1 MARFTYFDAMLIVL
15 ICFHLAGA
23 QHPPV
28 VLWHGMGDSCCNPLS
43 MGSIKNAIEESLP
56 GIYVRSLMIGNN
68 IIEDI
73 ENGFLMNSNLQ
84 ITKVCEML
92 AADKKLVNGYN
103 AIGFSQGGQFFRA
116 VAQRCS
122 VPPMWN
128 LISVGGQH
136 QGVFGIPHCP
146 GKNSTLCDMIRKML
160 NMGAY
165 KSFVQDHIVQAQY
178 WHDPFNEGEYRN
190 KSIFLADINLE
201 RPNILP
207 YKKNL
212 LKLKN
217 FVLVKFTQDE
227 MVQPRE
233 SEWFG
238 FYKPGQDKET
248 YTMEE
253 SPLYKEDRLGLKTLN
268 KTGRLHLLS
277 FPSDHLRFTL
287 SWFNETIIQK
297 YLK

>member
-1 MARFTYFDAMLIVL
+1 MARSTSFVAMLIAL
-15 ICFHLAGA
+15 ICLCLADA

-43 MGSIKNAIEESLP
+43 MGGIKNFIEKSLP
-56 GIYVRSLMIGNN
+56 GVYVRSLMIGSN
-68 IIEDI
+68 IIEDV
-73 ENGFLMNSNLQ
+73 ENSFFMNSNHQ
-84 ITKVCEML
+84 ITEVCEKL
-92 AADKKLVNGYN
+92 RADKKLVNGYN

-122 VPPMWN
+122 VPPMRN

-146 GKNSTLCDMIRKML
+146 GQNSTLCDMIRKML

-165 KSFVQDHIVQAQY
+165 KSFVQDHVVQAQY
-178 WHDPFNEGEYRN
+178 WHDPFNESEYKN

-201 RPNILP
+201 QRNIST
-207 YKKNL
+207 YKENL

-217 FVLVKFTQDE
+217 FVLIKFTEDE

-238 FYKPGQDKET
+238 FYKPRQDKEI
-248 YTMEE
+248 YPMEE
-253 SPLYKEDRLGLKTLN
+253 SPLYKEDLLGLKTLN

-277 FPSDHLRFTL
+277 YPSDHLRFTL
-287 SWFNETIIQK
+287 SWFNETIVQK

>member
-165 KSFVQDHIVQAQY
+165 KSIVQAQY

-233 SEWFG
+233 SE
-238 FYKPGQDKET
+238 
-248 YTMEE
+248 
-253 SPLYKEDRLGLKTLN
+253 DRLGLKTLN